1 MNDDDQNKDREFLH
15 LVTNRRALES
25 EPYEQPEEEVA
36 QGNAYATAKGQRDA
50 GYLQFRRKD
59 GTSLA
64 MPYGYRP
71 IIWGHPP
78 DSILIEYPGFFTV
91 ALTGK
96 DLNEL
101 SLRITDQRVTW
112 IRECDET
119 LAASLP
125 VVVTRIE
132 ILRAYPSREVGADSG
147 GESVSGN

>member
-1 MNDDDQNKDREFLH
+1 MNEDDKNKDRERLR
-15 LVTNRRALES
+15 LVTNRRGV
-25 EPYEQPEEEVA
+25 EPETYEQPEEDIA
-36 QGNAYATAKGQRDA
+36 QGDAYATAKGQRNA
-50 GYLQFRRKD
+50 AYLQFRRKD
-59 GTSLA
+59 GTSFA

-71 IIWGHPP
+71 ILWGHPP

-119 LAASLP
+119 EAAMLS
-125 VVVTRIE
+125 VAVTRIE
-132 ILRAYPSREVGADSG
+132 ILRAYPSREAGKETGDDA
-147 GESVSGN
+147 